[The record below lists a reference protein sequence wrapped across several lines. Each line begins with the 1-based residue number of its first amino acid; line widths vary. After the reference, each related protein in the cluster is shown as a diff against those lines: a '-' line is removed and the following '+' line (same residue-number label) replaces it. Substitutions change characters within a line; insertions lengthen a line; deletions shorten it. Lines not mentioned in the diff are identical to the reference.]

1 MIAAGSGFSAA
12 TGGEPPCD
20 DAPIARE
27 GNPLRFSLAGA
38 QLPRSDGRR
47 QVAPSGLCYTIGVIR
62 IWILLGILAILA
74 GHWTLGAL
82 PARTRKR
89 AVKITLGIVIVIGLL
104 LLVRVGQPW
113 LAATGAVLLA
123 VLRWLAP
130 TLLRLLPFLLPLL
143 GKRRASNP
151 SASSEAPARAA
162 SRMTRAEAL
171 EVLGL
176 SEAATDDEVRAA
188 YSELITKVH
197 PDRGGTAY
205 LATRV
210 NLARDLLLG
219 GKK

>member
-1 MIAAGSGFSAA
+1 
-12 TGGEPPCD
+12 
-20 DAPIARE
+20 
-27 GNPLRFSLAGA
+27 
-38 QLPRSDGRR
+38 
-47 QVAPSGLCYTIGVIR
+47 VIR

-74 GHWTLGAL
+74 GHWTLGVL
-82 PARTRKR
+82 PERKRKR
-89 AVKITLGIVIVIGLL
+89 AVKITLGIVLVIGLL
-104 LLVRVGQPW
+104 LLVRLGQPW
-113 LAATGAVLLA
+113 LAAIGAILLA

-143 GKRRASNP
+143 GKRRAGHP
-151 SASSEAPARAA
+151 SANSEAPARAA

-176 SEAATDDEVRAA
+176 AEGATDDEVRAA
-188 YSELITKVH
+188 YSELIRKVH